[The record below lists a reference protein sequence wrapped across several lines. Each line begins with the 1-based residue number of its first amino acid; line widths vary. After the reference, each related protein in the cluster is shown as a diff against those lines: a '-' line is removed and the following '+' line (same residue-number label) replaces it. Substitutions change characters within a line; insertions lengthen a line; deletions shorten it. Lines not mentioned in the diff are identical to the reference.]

1 MKIGG
6 CMSCQGK
13 VQSECY
19 RWILD
24 STHMLFREFLRN
36 QTVQPSWDPSLTG
49 YRVDGVAK
57 LMEVLETWAMG
68 KLHSAMI

>member
-1 MKIGG
+1 
-6 CMSCQGK
+6 MSCQGK

-24 STHMLFREFLRN
+24 STHMLFQEFLRN